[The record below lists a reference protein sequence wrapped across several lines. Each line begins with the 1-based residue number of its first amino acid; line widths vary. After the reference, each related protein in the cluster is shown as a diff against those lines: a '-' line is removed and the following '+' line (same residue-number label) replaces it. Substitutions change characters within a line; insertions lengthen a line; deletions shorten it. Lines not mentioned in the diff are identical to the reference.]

1 MKVNSRQLY
10 DSVNKLKGK
19 ANVEVY
25 CDDVFTGTTIYWN
38 GDMFE
43 WEPGTFNSEAF
54 FNPKYDFEII
64 EEKKIEKLKYYN
76 LTKKIKKCDKELELT
91 YTGVSD
97 TFDETWNKINE
108 LIDEVNK
115 LKENN
120 EC

>member
-1 MKVNSRQLY
+1 MKVNSRWLY

-19 ANVEVY
+19 AKVEVY

-64 EEKKIEKLKYYN
+64 EEKKIEKLKYSDYN
-76 LTKKIKKCDKELELT
+76 EVFSKHEVDMFIR
-91 YTGVSD
+91 
-97 TFDETWNKINE
+97 INE
-108 LIDEVNK
+108 LIDEVEK